1 MNVLVALLW
10 KSEAPFN
17 LLLQM
22 LATDGA
28 FAGLLFRLLLTEHRL
43 TEVRSSRA
51 ALPRATDDLMSAVPR
66 RLRPAR
72 DHELLAGRL
81 RRLHGRGRMPSCEYV
96 ASVAA
101 LRPEV
106 FNSLCPCAPESRLP
120 AFMKLWTR
128 LEVTREES
136 EGEEGEG
143 EEGRERR
150 QQERERRQRERERR
164 QELERQGIY
173 QLYVHICPSATLP
186 AHAEAVPR
194 RRQELPEEAFEGRR
208 TPKEQVRTEKGIKED
223 TLYGGTIP
231 RTYLPWVSSLRIAR
245 LGL

>member
-1 MNVLVALLW
+1 MTSCRQFHAAFV
-10 KSEAPFN
+10 P
-17 LLLQM
+17 
-22 LATDGA
+22 LAIMSCLPVA
-28 FAGLLFRLLLTEHRL
+28 FAACTVEVECLHVSMSPPLLHFGPKFSTVFVP
-43 TEVRSSRA
+43 VRQN
-51 ALPRATDDLMSAVPR
+51 LDYT
-66 RLRPAR
+66 
-72 DHELLAGRL
+72 
-81 RRLHGRGRMPSCEYV
+81 
-96 ASVAA
+96 
-101 LRPEV
+101 
-106 FNSLCPCAPESRLP
+106 

-208 TPKEQVRTEKGIKED
+208 TPKEQVRLEKGIKED